1 MRVADDNR
9 EQGLVLYKRWVSRFL
24 SYDYSSAPLAQGPS
38 ISRWETYMPE
48 EIVMPRLSDT
58 MEVGTIAKWLKRE
71 GDAVHIGEPI
81 LEIETDKTTM
91 ELEAY
96 SDGVIQHILLQDG
109 ATVPVGTVIGLLIK
123 SDEAATDHSP
133 PRAASPT
140 PATFLLESPKP
151 RAAAASEPPTVD
163 EPPAALLSD
172 RGTSRVTPVIN
183 EEQLWSRRRTEAA
196 EKVAGTRDRIKATPL
211 ARNLAHRHHID
222 LAPLSGQGSGPS
234 GRIVKLDIERQLAQR
249 EGGEH
254 VMPRSGNRE
263 GSVLTHI
270 RPVLQP
276 QSADDDVELR
286 APNRVQQVMA
296 RRVLESKTTVPH
308 FYVSTEVDMAAA
320 GDLRKQLL
328 FAFGDEGKV
337 TYNDLIVRACALG
350 LRAMP
355 EVNTSWRDGQFAVHS
370 HVNIGI
376 AVGLRD
382 GLVVPVLRDADRKSL
397 RELAEASRAMIE
409 KAHNGKL
416 TQGDMGGGTFTVSNL
431 GMFDVDEF
439 QAIINPPESAILAVG
454 SILEKPV
461 ALDGTVVVR
470 PRLRLTLS
478 VDHRVIPGIPAAQF
492 LQTVKRLLQEP
503 LRLGF

>member
-1 MRVADDNR
+1 
-9 EQGLVLYKRWVSRFL
+9 
-24 SYDYSSAPLAQGPS
+24 
-38 ISRWETYMPE
+38 MPE

-58 MEVGTIAKWLKRE
+58 MEEGTIARWLKRE
-71 GDAVHIGEPI
+71 GDLVHRGEPI
-81 LEIETDKTTM
+81 LEIETDKTNM

-109 ATVPVGTVIGLLIK
+109 ATALVGTVIGLLIK
-123 SDEAATDHSP
+123 SDEAATDHSL
-133 PRAASPT
+133 PRAVSPT
-140 PATFLLESPKP
+140 RVPFLLEPPKP
-151 RAAAASEPPTVD
+151 SAAAASGSPGVN
-163 EPPAALLSD
+163 EPPAPLWD
-172 RGTSRVTPVIN
+172 RGTSSETPVMD
-183 EEQLWSRRRTEAA
+183 EGSSLSTRDTDGA
-196 EKVAGTRDRIKATPL
+196 EKAERTGDRIKATPL
-211 ARNLAHRHHID
+211 ARNLAHQYHID
-222 LAPLSGQGSGPS
+222 LAPLSGRGSGPG
-234 GRIVKLDIERQLAQR
+234 GRIVKLDIEHQTAPR
-249 EGGEH
+249 EGGER
-254 VMPRSGNRE
+254 VMPQSRDRE
-263 GSVLTHI
+263 GSVLADI
-270 RPVLQP
+270 RPALRP

-286 APNRVQQVMA
+286 VPNRVQQVMA

-308 FYVSTEVDMAAA
+308 FYVTTEVDMAAA

-328 FAFGDEGKV
+328 FAYGDEGKV

-397 RELAEASRAMIE
+397 RELAAASRALID
-409 KAHNGKL
+409 KARNGKL
-416 TQGDMGGGTFTVSNL
+416 TQGDMAGGTFTVSNL

-461 ALDGTVVVR
+461 ALDGKVEVR

-492 LQTVKRLLQEP
+492 LQTVKQLLQEP